1 MGNIIQLTASDG
13 HSFDA
18 YQADPEDAPK
28 GAIVLIQEIFGI
40 NSHIREVCDGYA
52 ADGYVTIAPAL
63 FDRVERGVELG
74 YDEEGRQKGVGIRRQ
89 LQWDD
94 VLNDVQASADA
105 VSSAGKLAVVGYC
118 FGGSVAWLA
127 ATRLNIDC
135 AVSYYGGNVSEFAD
149 EQPKCPV
156 IFHIGDQDN
165 AIPEEKIE
173 IIRKAQPDLPLYI
186 YEGAGHGFNCDQR
199 GSWHEAAATLARSR
213 SIELLSQ
220 NIG

>member
-1 MGNIIQLTASDG
+1 MGKIIQLTASDG

-18 YQADPEDAPK
+18 YQADPEGAPK

-40 NSHIREVCDGYA
+40 NSHIRDVC
-52 ADGYVTIAPAL
+52 DGYVTIAPAM

-74 YDEEGRQKGVGIRRQ
+74 YDVEGRNSGIGIRRQ

-94 VLNDVQASADA
+94 VLNDVEASADA
-105 VSSAGKLAVVGYC
+105 VKSAGKLAVVGYC

-165 AIPEEKIE
+165 AIPEDKIE

-199 GSWHEAAATLARSR
+199 GSWNEAAATLARSR
-213 SIELLSQ
+213 SIALLSQ

>member
-13 HSFDA
+13 HTFDA
-18 YQADPEDAPK
+18 YQADPEGTPK

-40 NSHIREVCDGYA
+40 NSHIRDVCDGYA

-63 FDRVERGVELG
+63 FDRVESGVELG
-74 YDEEGRQKGVGIRRQ
+74 YDEEGRNAGIGIRKQ

-94 VLNDVQASADA
+94 VLKDVEASGAA
-105 VSSAGKLAVVGYC
+105 VKSAGKTGVVGYC

-127 ATRLNIDC
+127 ATRLNFDC
-135 AVSYYGGNVSEFAD
+135 AVSYYGGNVSDFAE
-149 EQPKCPV
+149 EQNKCPV

-173 IIRKAQPDLPLYI
+173 IIRKAKPDLPLYV
-186 YEGAGHGFNCDQR
+186 YEGAGHGFNCDTR
-199 GSWHEAAATLARSR
+199 GSWNEAAAVLARSR
-213 SIELLSQ
+213 YIEFLSQ

>member
-1 MGNIIQLTASDG
+1 MGKTIQLTASDG
-13 HSFDA
+13 HNFDA
-18 YQADPEDAPK
+18 YQADPDGTPK

-40 NSHIREVCDGYA
+40 NSHIRNVCDGYA

-74 YDEEGRQKGVGIRRQ
+74 YDEEGRNSGIGIRRQ

-94 VLNDVQASADA
+94 VLKDVQASADA
-105 VSSAGKLAVVGYC
+105 VSSAGKTAVVGYC

-127 ATRLNIDC
+127 ATRLSLDC
-135 AVSYYGGNVSEFAD
+135 AVSYYGGNVSDFAE

-165 AIPEEKIE
+165 AIPAEKIE
-173 IIRKAQPDLPLYI
+173 TIRKAQPDLPLYI
-186 YEGAGHGFNCDQR
+186 YQGAGHGFNCDQR
-199 GSWHEAAATLARSR
+199 GSWNEAAATLARSR
-213 SIELLSQ
+213 SIEFLSQ

>member
-13 HSFDA
+13 HTFDA
-18 YQADPEDAPK
+18 YQADPDGAPK

-40 NSHIREVCDGYA
+40 NSHIRDVSDGFA

-63 FDRVERGVELG
+63 FDRLERGVELG
-74 YDEEGRQKGVGIRRQ
+74 YDEAGRDTGVGIRRK
-89 LQWDD
+89 LEYDD
-94 VLNDVQASADA
+94 VLNDVQAAADA
-105 VSSAGKLAVVGYC
+105 VSSAGKTAVVGYC
-118 FGGSVAWLA
+118 FGGSIAWLG
-127 ATRLNIDC
+127 ATRLNFDC
-135 AVSYYGGNVSEFAD
+135 AVSYYGGNVAEFAD

-165 AIPEEKIE
+165 AIPAEKIE

-199 GSWHEAAATLARSR
+199 GSWNEAASTLARSR
-213 SIELLSQ
+213 TIELLSQ